1 MNTRRNRR
9 NGSMRKQ
16 HGGAMSAG
24 LRSKFAE
31 LSERVSELQGMVEA
45 ECGGGGGGTV
55 ARPAPRAAVRAASPP
70 RAAAAGAAAPARAV
84 SRGRSA
90 APKVTNNVNIGSN
103 GRIRSRSSGRNVTA
117 SYFLRQYK
125 LATAAVGKKYEA
137 SQAATSWKKFQDTK
151 VTISPESIKA
161 FLSKEFPGSGG
172 GNAAAGGGGGGVP
185 KAISVEEAEALM

>member
-45 ECGGGGGGTV
+45 ECGGGGGGGGTL

-70 RAAAAGAAAPARAV
+70 RAV

-125 LATAAVGKKYEA
+125 IATAAVGKKYDASEA
-137 SQAATSWKKFQDTK
+137 AAYWKKYQGTK
-151 VTISPESIKA
+151 VTINPESIKA

-172 GNAAAGGGGGGVP
+172 GNAAAGGGGGVP